1 MEHQRI
7 LLIGG
12 GGREHALA
20 VSITKSPLC
29 DKLFISPGNPGT
41 AACGENIPL
50 NLRDFDEILDF
61 IRQKDITLCVIG
73 PEKPLVD
80 GLTDFLESHGI
91 SVFGPTAAAAKLEG
105 SKSFA
110 KEIMQKYDI
119 PTAGYQSFEKQD
131 WHLVQKYIEKKQK
144 WPIVLKADG
153 LAAGKGVFICENK
166 SDALEALDSLQNDP
180 SLSAASAK
188 IVIEEFM
195 EGEEVSVFA
204 VSDGKISKILFQAQ
218 DHKRIG
224 EGDTGPNTG
233 GMGAYGP
240 APLLDESGLAH
251 IDEAVI
257 KPTIRAMAKEGIPYK
272 GILYAGLMMTTE
284 GPKVVEYNCRFGD
297 PECQVIL
304 PALKTDIVEIMLA
317 AANGNLDEISISI
330 AKEYYTCVV
339 LASEGYPGAIEKG
352 RVITGIPDTTDDSF
366 VFHAGTSQ
374 SENGNIVTNGGR
386 VLNVVAKGDTLKKSI
401 EQAYSVL
408 KSIQFDGMYY
418 RRDIGKKGL
427 DRLSE

>member
-1 MEHQRI
+1 MKHQRI

-20 VSITKSPLC
+20 ISIAKSPLC
-29 DKLFISPGNPGT
+29 DKLYISPGNPGT

-50 NLRDFDEILDF
+50 NLGEFNEILDF
-61 IRQKDITLCVIG
+61 IRQNDITLCVIG
-73 PEKPLVD
+73 PEKLLVD
-80 GLTDFLESHGI
+80 GLTDFLESDGI
-91 SVFGPTAAAAKLEG
+91 SVFGPSAAAAQLEG

-119 PTAGYQSFEKQD
+119 PTAGYMSFEKQD
-131 WHLVQKYIEKKQK
+131 GHLAHKYIEENEQ
-144 WPIVLKADG
+144 WPTVLKADG

-166 SDALEALDSLQNDP
+166 KDALEALESLQNDP
-180 SLSAASAK
+180 SLSVASAK
-188 IVIEEFM
+188 LIIEEFM

-204 VSDGKISKILFQAQ
+204 VSDGETSKILFQAQ

-240 APLLDESGLAH
+240 APLLNDDTLAQ
-251 IDEAVI
+251 IDETII
-257 KPTIRAMAKEGIPYK
+257 KPTIRAMAKEGNPYK
-272 GILYAGLMMTTE
+272 GILYAGLMMTAA

-304 PALKTDIVEIMLA
+304 PALKTDIIEIMLA
-317 AANGNLDEISISI
+317 AANGNLEKVSMSVD
-330 AKEYYTCVV
+330 KEYFTCVV
-339 LASEGYPGAIEKG
+339 LASAGYPGAIEKG
-352 RVITGIPDTTDDSF
+352 HVITGIPEATDDTF
-366 VFHAGTSQ
+366 VYHAGTSQ
-374 SENGNIVTNGGR
+374 SQDGTLITNGGR
-386 VLNVVAKGDTLKKSI
+386 VLNVVAKGDTLRKSI
-401 EQAYSVL
+401 ENAYSVIE
-408 KSIQFDGMYY
+408 SIHFKGMYY

-427 DRLSE
+427 DRLSR